1 MCDELETLAAR
12 NCAVGRARHAT
23 KRFRNRFF
31 SQYEAVDSLV
41 TTLCVRAVLNCVN
54 QTSDNAISHL
64 LSQDR
69 GRGTKMDHGAN
80 RLFQQSLCESRSV
93 TENLEPTSARLLSD
107 LQKQITKLK
116 GDVEVEKQ
124 KSRNI
129 AKDSL
134 GELKRQRDE
143 YERRLEQSLDS
154 LNLRKDQEKAAEL
167 KRLEDYLTRQKEQE
181 KKLLIK
187 EKNDEMRELQ
197 KKLQKRH
204 DENIKVVLKQ
214 QRKLV
219 MEEMQGK
226 LPDEEAV
233 AARESK
239 LARELFSLGEEN
251 WRLEDQVNRVVNY
264 YSSFNVVKL

>member
-1 MCDELETLAAR
+1 
-12 NCAVGRARHAT
+12 
-23 KRFRNRFF
+23 
-31 SQYEAVDSLV
+31 
-41 TTLCVRAVLNCVN
+41 
-54 QTSDNAISHL
+54 
-64 LSQDR
+64 
-69 GRGTKMDHGAN
+69 MDHGAS

-93 TENLEPTSARLLSD
+93 FENLEPASARLLSD

-116 GDVEVEKQ
+116 GDVEVERQ
-124 KSRNI
+124 KSRYI
-129 AKDSL
+129 AKESL

-154 LNLRKDQEKAAEL
+154 LNLRKDQEKTVEL
-167 KRLEDYLTRQKEQE
+167 KRLEDHLTRQKDQE

-214 QRKLV
+214 QRELV

-251 WRLEDQVNRVVNY
+251 WKLEDQVSSISNY
-264 YSSFNVVKL
+264 YSSFNVACGTNVVIERNLFDEINSNRRRVIVSFTALSATDSQPHTGEPDADRLDASHEAGARIRADSLSSTE